1 MWNKYD
7 QRILKKIGGKKMP
20 NRDGT
25 GPRGQGAGQGFGLG
39 RGLVAGR
46 RLMGRFFPG
55 SSGGFCK
62 CPKCGKVL
70 KKIIDSE
77 GVVYRVECT
86 CGYSDETF
94 M

>member
-1 MWNKYD
+1 
-7 QRILKKIGGKKMP
+7 MP

-62 CPKCGKVL
+62 CPKCGNEMSHSRAQPCNLIKCP
-70 KKIIDSE
+70 K
-77 GVVYRVECT
+77 
-86 CGYSDETF
+86 CGSMMDRK
-94 M
+94 